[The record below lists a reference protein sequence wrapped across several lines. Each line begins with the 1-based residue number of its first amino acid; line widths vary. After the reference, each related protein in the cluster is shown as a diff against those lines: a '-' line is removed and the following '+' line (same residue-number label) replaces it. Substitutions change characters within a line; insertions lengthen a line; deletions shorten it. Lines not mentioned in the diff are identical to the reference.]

1 MSTDSLIRQLEE
13 QRAAFLALEQR
24 VHDALRQ
31 QEAVSRD
38 ESPSSPTFSDG
49 IGRQSTVSFA
59 DQGRKSTGLAS
70 VLHTSS
76 AISVDSDDED
86 DETYYVRTPLQP
98 KSLAEEDLRTHLRTY
113 EWESCGQTILEDVV
127 QDGQLLSPYLFPTP
141 GEEELLHPSS
151 YQVYDVGVDGAPISI
166 DIETGEDEEVTQ
178 SKAAAFWNTI
188 KDINVDPD
196 NRSSVG
202 RIIIAQEPA
211 PIAFGALH
219 YAMDEYFD
227 MNELFQHLVNSEHSS
242 VQSLFTTSS
251 SALDAH
257 TRSLLTPVS
266 KATPHRPFS
275 HDPRHQRTFTF
286 SFEYYTIIGEDR
298 QPMPWQ
304 SHDRHASPSNAH
316 LPLSRCSSVVSL
328 ALLGD
333 PIKKL
338 RNMSRRKNVKVKQGL
353 VYDPFSPWLVL
364 NMQAYPDW
372 LGNADAHD
380 ASKNYVNGPEAFLAT
395 VLMEFRDARKRYE
408 EIYKQITR
416 MITPPTDFIFDADQR
431 DRRLFEDDNFTFTRG
446 YFWAHQTLGSIN
458 DSIKAMIDAYEDT
471 FTDEVWEG
479 RHKSIWPLLDEALP
493 RNDRFR
499 RKLYLLRKDFE
510 REVKHLH
517 EQIKENNDRRVE
529 IRDLRDQLFS
539 GTSVLESRKSVELSE
554 ITILQ
559 GHNVKL
565 LTLINIFFMPLT
577 FVTSVFGMT
586 NMSTEH
592 TFWEFGT
599 VLVVV
604 CVPFFLLIGSLN
616 TTKGYEFWKAR
627 CKEVMKTS
635 LWFLAFM
642 SGLAPKASRPQKAQ
656 EEEEKGDVPSPYA
669 RRRSCA
675 SDVPERPR
683 IQRSPTT
690 LDTMEKNEPLEGVE
704 DGGKSKKRWFDPKIL
719 KRMSRRNEKNDKR
732 TRAQE
737 V

>member
-1 MSTDSLIRQLEE
+1 MSTESLVRQLEE

-24 VHDALRQ
+24 VHEALRQ
-31 QEAVSRD
+31 QESVSRD

-59 DQGRKSTGLAS
+59 DPGRKSTGLAS
-70 VLHTSS
+70 ILHTSS

-86 DETYYVRTPLQP
+86 DETFYVRTPLQP
-98 KSLAEEDLRTHLRTY
+98 KSLAEEGLRTHLRTY
-113 EWESCGQTILEDVV
+113 EWESCGQTILEEVV
-127 QDGQLLSPYLFPTP
+127 QDNQLLSPYLFPTP
-141 GEEELLHPSS
+141 DEEELSHPSS
-151 YQVYDVGVDGAPISI
+151 YQVYDVGLDGAPISI

-178 SKAAAFWNTI
+178 SKAAALWNVI
-188 KDINVDPD
+188 KDINVEPD
-196 NRSSVG
+196 NRSAVG

-242 VQSLFTTSS
+242 
-251 SALDAH
+251 
-257 TRSLLTPVS
+257 
-266 KATPHRPFS
+266 ATPHRPFS
-275 HDPRHQRTFTF
+275 HDSRHQRTFTF
-286 SFEYYTIIGEDR
+286 SFEYYTIIGEER
-298 QPMPWQ
+298 QPMHWQ
-304 SHDRHASPSNAH
+304 SHDRHPSPSNAH
-316 LPLSRCSSVVSL
+316 LPLSRCSSIVSL

-353 VYDPFSPWLVL
+353 VFDPFSPWLVL

-380 ASKNYVNGPEAFLAT
+380 STKHYVNGPEAFLAT

-493 RNDRFR
+493 RNDYFR
-499 RKLYLLRKDFE
+499 RKLYLLRKEFE

-642 SGLAPKASRPQKAQ
+642 SGLAPKASRPQKTQQ
-656 EEEEKGDVPSPYA
+656 EEGERGDIPSPYA
-669 RRRSCA
+669 PRRSCA
-675 SDVPERPR
+675 SDAPERPR

-690 LDTMEKNEPLEGVE
+690 LDTLEKNEPMGEAE
-704 DGGKSKKRWFDPKIL
+704 DGEKRKKRWFNRKIL
-719 KRMSRRNEKNDKR
+719 ERMSRRNENKANR

>member
-1 MSTDSLIRQLEE
+1 MSTESLIRQLEE

-31 QEAVSRD
+31 QEAAAAEASRD

-59 DQGRKSTGLAS
+59 DPGRKSTGLAS
-70 VLHTSS
+70 ILHTSS
-76 AISVDSDDED
+76 AVSVDSDDED
-86 DETYYVRTPLQP
+86 DETYYVRTPLP
-98 KSLAEEDLRTHLRTY
+98 STSLAEEGLRTHLRTY
-113 EWESCGQTILEDVV
+113 DWESCGQTILEEVV

-141 GEEELLHPSS
+141 SDEEMSIPSS
-151 YQVYDVGVDGAPISI
+151 YQVYDVGVDGTPLSL

-188 KDINVDPD
+188 KDINVEP
-196 NRSSVG
+196 NNSSAVG
-202 RIIIAQEPA
+202 RIVIAQEPS
-211 PIAFGALH
+211 PIIFGALH
-219 YAMDEYFD
+219 YAMNQYFD

-242 VQSLFTTSS
+242 
-251 SALDAH
+251 
-257 TRSLLTPVS
+257 
-266 KATPHRPFS
+266 ATPHRPFS
-275 HDPRHQRTFTF
+275 HDSRHQRTFTF

-304 SHDRHASPSNAH
+304 SHDRQAAPSNAH

-353 VYDPFSPWLVL
+353 VIDPFSPWLVL

-380 ASKNYVNGPEAFLAT
+380 QTKRYVNGPEAFLAT

-471 FTDEVWEG
+471 FTEEVWEG
-479 RHKSIWPLLDEALP
+479 RHKSIWPLLDESLP
-493 RNDRFR
+493 RNDYFR
-499 RKLYLLRKDFE
+499 RKLYILRKDFE
-510 REVKHLH
+510 REIRHLH
-517 EQIKENNDRRVE
+517 EQIKENNDRRLE

-627 CKEVMKTS
+627 CKEVMKTC

-642 SGLAPKASRPQKAQ
+642 SGLAPKTSRPQKGQKQ
-656 EEEEKGDVPSPYA
+656 EEKDENGPNANPYA
-669 RRRSCA
+669 PRRSCA
-675 SDVPERPR
+675 SDRQQRPR
-683 IQRSPTT
+683 MQRSPTST
-690 LDTMEKNEPLEGVE
+690 DMMEKDSSVEGSQE
-704 DGGKSKKRWFDPKIL
+704 SGKSKRRWFDPKIL
-719 KRMSRRNEKNDKR
+719 KRMSRKNEKNENMTR
-732 TRAQE
+732 TQE